1 MRKLVILLVVALL
14 AISIGSTLRA
24 QDSEAQYGGTL
35 RAAWSAQW
43 VALDPHTDSA
53 ASSFAVMSQVVEG
66 LVTYDENT
74 KLAGELATDWWQSED
89 GLTWTFQLREGVT
102 FSNGAPLTADIV
114 VWNMERIL
122 NPETGSGRKTDI
134 GGEGA
139 VWQAVDE
146 MTVSVTLTSA
156 DAVFPY
162 IFATFGG
169 IGIVHPDSVVEE
181 TGQIVTPIGT
191 GPFVIGEFEGTTSMT
206 LVRNENYWQE
216 GLPYLDSIDII
227 VIAENAAREAALR
240 GGQVD
245 WVMNVPAQ
253 SVGALEGDE
262 NIVIQRVAGLAY
274 NYMGVNIREG
284 RPGEDL
290 AVRHAMAHA
299 IDRAALCQVGN
310 FGLCTPIQGPTG
322 PSSPWYNDYAPYGTE
337 DGGPDIEKARAI
349 LAEAGYSDGDI
360 SLTLMPTAT
369 YENTVRLAQVIQQ
382 TLKQIG
388 IDADIYS
395 PEWAE
400 WLELEGGGDY
410 DIYICGWGGLV
421 DGNAYYTLQHK
432 TDEIF
437 NFTGFSD
444 PDFDRLVDEARAV
457 SDFDARYAI
466 YDQANKIVVDGAP
479 YIYFYNGIGTMAHL
493 SNVIGYQM
501 VAHGD
506 TDFKTTWLS
515 SE

>member
-1 MRKLVILLVVALL
+1 MNKMLVLLVVALL
-14 AISIGSTLRA
+14 AIGVGGALRA
-24 QDSEAQYGGTL
+24 QDSEPQAGGTL
-35 RAAWSAQW
+35 RAAWTGQW
-43 VALDPHTDSA
+43 VALDPHTSSA
-53 ASSFAVMSQVVEG
+53 GTSSAVMAQVVES
-66 LVTYDENT
+66 LVDFDDNVN
-74 KLAGELATDWWQSED
+74 LVGELATDWSQSED
-89 GLTWTFQLREGVT
+89 GLTWTFTLREGVT
-102 FSNGAPLTADIV
+102 FSNGEAFNADVV

-122 NPETGSGRKTDI
+122 NPETGSGRKANI
-134 GGEGA
+134 GGEEA
-139 VWQAVDE
+139 IWQAVDE
-146 MTVSVTLTSA
+146 MTVSVTLPTVN
-156 DAVFPY
+156 AVFPT
-162 IFATFGG
+162 IFAG
-169 IGIVHPDSVVEE
+169 IGIVSSASVVEE

-245 WVMNVPAQ
+245 WVMDVPAQ

-262 NIVIQRVAGLAY
+262 NLVIQRVARLGY
-274 NYMGVNIREG
+274 MYMGVNVREG
-284 RPGEDL
+284 RPGADL

-337 DGGPDIEKARAI
+337 DGGPDIDKARAI
-349 LAEAGYSDGDI
+349 LAEAGYGDGDI

-369 YENTVRLAQVIQQ
+369 FEDTVRLAQIVQQ
-382 TLKQIG
+382 SLIQIG
-388 IDADIYS
+388 IEADIHS

-410 DIYICGWGGLV
+410 DIYICGWGALT
-421 DGNAYYTLQHK
+421 DGNRYYTRQHK
-432 TDEIF
+432 TGESW

-444 PDFDRLVDEARAV
+444 PDFDRLVDEASAV
-457 SDFDARYAI
+457 SDIDARYAI
-466 YDQANKIVVDGAP
+466 YDEANKILVDGAP
-479 YIYFYNGIGTMAHL
+479 YIYFYNDIISMAHL
-493 SNVIGYQM
+493 SNVNGYQI
-501 VAHGD
+501 VAHGGV
-506 TDFKTTWLS
+506 DFKTTWLA